1 MMNKYLKLFI
11 SLVIPLLIGF
21 GGSIFTSAS
30 INSGW
35 YDSLQKPVF
44 NPPSV
49 VFGPVWTLLY
59 LLIGFSFFLI
69 WNSSTNENTK
79 TAYFVYSI
87 QLFLNFLWSILF
99 FGLKNPAL
107 GLVGI
112 LILLVSIIF
121 NIKVFYQLN
130 KTSAYLL
137 VPYLFWVSFA
147 TVLNFFIFSMNK

>member
-21 GGSIFTSAS
+21 GGSNFTSAS

>member
-59 LLIGFSFFLI
+59 LLIGFSSFLI